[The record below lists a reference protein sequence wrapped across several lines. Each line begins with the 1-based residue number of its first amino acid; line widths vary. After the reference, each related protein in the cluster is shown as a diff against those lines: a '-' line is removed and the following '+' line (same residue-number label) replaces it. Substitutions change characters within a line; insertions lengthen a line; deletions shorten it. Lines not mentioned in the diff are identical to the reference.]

1 MLEETLVADLI
12 ADLPAAVRLQ
22 RLVNTMRT
30 HFGCHAVALLQLQQ
44 QQLKPIVVCGLAAE
58 TLGRRFVLAN
68 HPRLEAIL
76 KSRQPVHF
84 APDSTL
90 PDPYDGLV
98 EAQQGQPLLVHDC
111 MGISLYLEG
120 QCWGVLTLDALQAG
134 TFSRLTI
141 LELQR
146 FSLLVEAAVRVCQL
160 ETELRTVRYAR
171 ANQVLD
177 TGPYSGAY
185 NSPSDEIIGQSPALL
200 QLLAE
205 VKVVASSDLPVLLLG
220 ETGVGKE
227 LFARYLHRQSNRSSK
242 PLVYINCAA
251 LPESLAES
259 ELFGHVKGAFSGAQ
273 QERCGRFEAADGGTL
288 FLDEVGELPLLVQA
302 KMLRVLQNGEIQRLG
317 SDKSRSVNVRIVAA
331 TNRDLAQQVAQGAF
345 RADLYH
351 RLSVYPV
358 PIPPLRERISD
369 IAMLAGHFLEQ
380 NRSRLGLRS
389 IRLSEQA
396 QWHLL
401 QYHWPGNI
409 RELEHVLSRAA
420 IKALS
425 EGHQQQDILTI
436 EPRWLD
442 ISPSFASK
450 KASLPTA
457 DKTEAGEGVFVQY
470 HSAASMV
477 GLPLKQA
484 VLQFQR
490 QHIEAAFKQ
499 SGASWSQTARLLDID
514 SSNLHKLAQKLGVKA
529 LLKGG
534 I

>member
-1 MLEETLVADLI
+1 MLEETLVADLV

-30 HFGCHAVALLQLQQ
+30 HFGCSAVALLQLQQ
-44 QQLKPIVVCGLAAE
+44 DQLKPLAVCGLAAE
-58 TLGRRFVLAN
+58 TLGRRFLPAH
-68 HPRLEAIL
+68 HPRLAAIL
-76 KSRQPVHF
+76 QSRQPVHF
-84 APDSTL
+84 APDSAL

-98 EAQQGQPLLVHDC
+98 EVQQGQPLLVHDC

-134 TFSRLTI
+134 TFSRLTV

-146 FSLLVEAAVRVCQL
+146 FSLLVEAAIRVCQL

-177 TGPYSGAY
+177 SGGY
-185 NSPSDEIIGQSPALL
+185 HSPADEIIGQSPQLL
-200 QLLAE
+200 QLLSE

-227 LFARYLHRQSNRSSK
+227 LFARYLHQQSNRRQK

-259 ELFGHVKGAFSGAQ
+259 ELFGHMKGAFSGAQ
-273 QERCGRFEAADGGTL
+273 QERSGRFEAADGGTL

-331 TNRDLAQQVAQGAF
+331 TNRDLAQQVALGAF

-358 PIPPLRERISD
+358 PIPPLRQRRDD

-389 IRLSEQA
+389 IRLSQDA
-396 QWHLL
+396 QRLL
-401 QYHWPGNI
+401 LHYHWPGNV

-425 EGHQQQDILTI
+425 EGHSRSDVLTL

-442 ISPSFASK
+442 IDVVPGAP
-450 KASLPTA
+450 AQESLLRELPATA
-457 DKTEAGEGVFVQY
+457 TE
-470 HSAASMV
+470 H
-477 GLPLKQA
+477 GLPVQLSLKQA
-484 VLQFQR
+484 LQQFQC
-490 QHIEAAFKQ
+490 QQIEAAFKQ
-499 SGASWSQTARLLDID
+499 SGGSWSKAARLLDID
-514 SSNLHKLAQKLGVKA
+514 SSNLHKLATKLGMKT
-529 LLKGG
+529 LLKGHG
-534 I
+534 